1 MAKKKR
7 IYTIQVEDGGIY
19 DVFFGIKADN
29 CKEAK
34 ETAKDRFIKRHWKKD
49 RLKAF
54 TKDVVDNI

>member
-7 IYTIQVEDGGIY
+7 IYTIQVEYEAFY
-19 DVFFGIKADN
+19 DIFFGIKANN
-29 CKEAK
+29 CKDAREI
-34 ETAKDRFIKRHWKKD
+34 AKDRFIKRHWKRD